1 MSFAPLAI
9 PALDD
14 VPASYTI
21 GVGRTFAR
29 ELTLS
34 LLDTRV
40 ITDADLEERPKHE
53 LELASRAL
61 SRRWTQ
67 ITDGMRYFDWQLH
80 IDPTPDGCFYGY
92 HSPPDTLWAS
102 IRTTDGPVSCRHV
115 YIRDGIQA
123 LENVRAGLGQTV
135 LATLYDAFRML
146 PTSIT
151 PSYALGIAE
160 YMYWYGEADESVAL
174 EEMMAC
180 YDVKSVDELK
190 SVTDVFTRAQFFAAM
205 PEWVARPKRVLTH
218 RQVRLAAKRDDYAQE
233 VVDAM
238 DALWNIVR
246 FYGPFADLRSEDIG
260 AEPIDFALLVRW
272 SDDDEITRVVDDFL
286 HHAADGDYVTAGS
299 VTPLQVVGDDFAN
312 WLKAMES
319 SALLAKA
326 VERVLALFEA
336 HERQLSRI
344 MVRV

>member
-9 PALDD
+9 PALED
-14 VPASYTI
+14 VPARYTI

-34 LLDTRV
+34 LLDTHV
-40 ITDADLEERPKHE
+40 ITEADLEKRPKSE

-61 SRRWTQ
+61 SRRWTH

-80 IDPTPDGCFYGY
+80 IDPKPEGSFY
-92 HSPPDTLWAS
+92 HSPDTPDSLWAS

-123 LENVRAGLGQTV
+123 LENVRAGLGQTI
-135 LATLYDAFRML
+135 LAALYDAFRML
-146 PTSIT
+146 PASIT
-151 PSYALGIAE
+151 PGYALGMAE
-160 YMYWYGEADESVAL
+160 WLYWYGEADESLAL

-190 SVTDVFTRAQFFAAM
+190 SVTDVFTRSQFFNVM
-205 PEWVARPKRVLTH
+205 PEWVALPRRVLTR
-218 RQVRLAAKRDDYAQE
+218 RQVQIAAKRDDYAQE

-238 DALWNIVR
+238 DSLWNIVR
-246 FYGPFADLRSEDIG
+246 FYGPFADLRNEDIG
-260 AEPIDFALLVRW
+260 ADPIDFALLVRW

-286 HHAADGDYVTAGS
+286 HQAADGDYVTAGS
-299 VTPLQVVGDDFAN
+299 VTPLKIVGDEFAN

-319 SALLAKA
+319 TALLAKA
-326 VERVLALFEA
+326 VERVLALFETR
-336 HERQLSRI
+336 ERQLSRI

>member
-9 PALDD
+9 PSLDD

-34 LLDTRV
+34 LLDTHV
-40 ITDADLEERPKHE
+40 ITAADLEKRPGSE

-67 ITDGMRYFDWQLH
+67 LTDGMRYFDWQLH
-80 IDPTPDGCFYGY
+80 VDPQPEGSFYG
-92 HSPPDTLWAS
+92 SPVMADTLWAS

-123 LENVRAGLGQTV
+123 LEQVRVGLGQTV

-146 PTSIT
+146 PVSIT

-160 YMYWYGEADESVAL
+160 YLYWYGEYDESAAL
-174 EEMMAC
+174 EEMMAA
-180 YDVKSVDELK
+180 YDVTSVDELR
-190 SVTDVFTRAQFFAAM
+190 SVTDVFTRSQFFAAM
-205 PEWVARPKRVLTH
+205 PEWVSLPKRVLTR
-218 RQVRLAAKRDDYAQE
+218 RQVQIAAKRDDYARE
-233 VVDAM
+233 IVDAM
-238 DALWNIVR
+238 DSLWNIVR

-260 AEPIDFALLVRW
+260 ADPIDFALLVRW
-272 SDDDEITRVVDDFL
+272 SDDDEITRVVDDYL
-286 HHAADGDYVTAGS
+286 HQMADGDYVTAGA
-299 VTPLQVVGDDFAN
+299 VTPLKIVGDDFAD
-312 WLKAMES
+312 WLKAMEA

-336 HERQLSRI
+336 RERQLSRI